1 MTVNKI
7 YNAQSVS
14 IDEVTV
20 YPTNGEPL
28 LIKELVIELSYFE
41 DLYGDTVSGYVTLRD
56 TQAIVQ
62 RWQLLNL
69 CKIKIN
75 FGRTSG
81 AKENTSENISGD
93 FIIYAIDKK
102 TTGHLTEE
110 YVKLHFCSKEFLE
123 SESSKVQRAR
133 PEGGEEIH
141 KYVKYI
147 LTDFLKI
154 KDKKIDIEN
163 TQGLYEFNIETKS
176 PFAAINWLSVRARSA
191 SQPLAGADMLFFEN
205 KNGYNFKS
213 LRTLRSKDTYNYYN
227 YNIKNVGTD
236 IELKTHDILQLEYV
250 KSFNALEAINSGVF
264 ANQLIT
270 FDSVSGIGNLVTF
283 NYSNYIKANKP
294 SNGYGVINDV
304 TLFGKKLSEN
314 HRSVTRVSVTN
325 SDSANR
331 NDIIEKNPGSI
342 PKDFT
347 VENYIPHRKT
357 QLLLSNFT
365 LLKVSV
371 PGDPNLT
378 VGMTINLNIYSLVI
392 NGDTRETDKF
402 YSGKY
407 LINAVRHVLQ
417 PSNGMYQ
424 TYMELAKDSYLEQL
438 ESGGTN

>member
-7 YNAQSVS
+7 YYAQSVS

-81 AKENTSENISGD
+81 AKENTSAT

-102 TTGHLTEE
+102 ATGHLTEE
-110 YVKLHFCSKEFLE
+110 YVKLYFCSKEFLD
-123 SESSKVQRAR
+123 SESSKVQRPR

-154 KDKKIDIEN
+154 KDTVKKIDIEN

-191 SQPLAGADMLFFEN
+191 SQPLAGADMLFFGN

-270 FDSVSGIGNLVTF
+270 VDTITGQSKLVNF
-283 NYSNYIKANKP
+283 NYSDYIKNNKP

-314 HRSVTRVSVTN
+314 YRSVTRVSATN
-325 SDSANR
+325 SDSTNTK
-331 NDIIEKNPGSI
+331 DITGTNPGSI

-357 QLLLSNFT
+357 QLLLSNFI

-392 NGDTRETDKF
+392 NGNTREIDKF

-424 TYMELAKDSYLEQL
+424 TYMELAKDSYSEQL

>member
-1 MTVNKI
+1 MAENKI
-7 YNAQSVS
+7 YYAQSVS

-81 AKENTSENISGD
+81 VKENTSGD

-123 SESSKVQRAR
+123 SESSKVQRPR

-154 KDKKIDIEN
+154 KDKKIDIED

-176 PFAAINWLSVRARSA
+176 PFAAINWLSIRARSA

-213 LRTLRSKDTYNYYN
+213 LRTLRSQDTYNYYN
-227 YNIKNVGTD
+227 YNVTNVGTD
-236 IELKTHDILQLEYV
+236 IERKTHDILQLEYV

-270 FDSVSGIGNLVTF
+270 IDTITAQSKLINF
-283 NYSNYIKANKP
+283 NYLDYINNNKP
-294 SNGYGVINDV
+294 SNGYGIINDA
-304 TLFGKKLSEN
+304 TLFGKKLTEN
-314 HRSVTRVSVTN
+314 YRSVTRISATN
-325 SDSANR
+325 SDSTN
-331 NDIIEKNPGSI
+331 NKDITGKNPGSV

-378 VGMTINLNIYSLVI
+378 VGMTINLNIYSLTI
-392 NGDTRETDKF
+392 NGDTRELDKF

-417 PSNGMYQ
+417 PSNSMYQ
-424 TYMELAKDSYLEQL
+424 TYMELAKDSYSEQL

>member
-81 AKENTSENISGD
+81 AKENTSGT
-93 FIIYAIDKK
+93 FVIYAIDKK

-154 KDKKIDIEN
+154 KDTVKKIDIEN

-176 PFAAINWLSVRARSA
+176 PFTAINWLSVRARSA

-213 LRTLRSKDTYNYYN
+213 LRTLRSKDAYNYYN

-236 IELKTHDILQLEYV
+236 IELKTHDVLQLEYV

-270 FDSVSGIGNLVTF
+270 FDSVSGIGNLVLLIIRII
-283 NYSNYIKANKP
+283 SKQ
-294 SNGYGVINDV
+294 IN
-304 TLFGKKLSEN
+304 
-314 HRSVTRVSVTN
+314 H
-325 SDSANR
+325 
-331 NDIIEKNPGSI
+331 
-342 PKDFT
+342 
-347 VENYIPHRKT
+347 
-357 QLLLSNFT
+357 
-365 LLKVSV
+365 
-371 PGDPNLT
+371 LT
-378 VGMTINLNIYSLVI
+378 DM
-392 NGDTRETDKF
+392 
-402 YSGKY
+402 
-407 LINAVRHVLQ
+407 VL
-417 PSNGMYQ
+417 
-424 TYMELAKDSYLEQL
+424 
-438 ESGGTN
+438 